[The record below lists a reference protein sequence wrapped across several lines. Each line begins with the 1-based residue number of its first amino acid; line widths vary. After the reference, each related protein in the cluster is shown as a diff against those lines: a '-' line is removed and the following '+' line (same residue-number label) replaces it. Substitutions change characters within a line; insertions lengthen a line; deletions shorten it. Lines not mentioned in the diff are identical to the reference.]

1 MSTHNCTP
9 IKDNDRELYNEF
21 KIILPE
27 EINFIKE
34 YYLKV
39 GNISEIVTHINE
51 KRKTEGI

>member
-1 MSTHNCTP
+1 MHFSY
-9 IKDNDRELYNEF
+9 IDKIVKFNEF